1 MEDKKIVVFFLIS
14 LFLHMAVLFYF
25 KPEIP
30 EKKDKKLTYVDII
43 EKPKEKKSDK
53 DFKPDILSD
62 KDLNLE
68 KKTDTKESNKI
79 EKKSASIP
87 KTLQRDVVPVLPKE
101 PAKEKT
107 PEKKNKIKEDEGV
120 EKKSDT
126 EKLETLEKKETKEE
140 SKEVVSKEKGIEN
153 IDENQLKKI
162 LNPKDII
169 KEIAENEEA
178 ASKEG
183 EDVVNFKSM
192 KFKYASYFYKFK
204 KSLYNVWT
212 YPASSI
218 YNREQGTVRIQF
230 TILEDGTITNIN
242 IVRSSGYPDL
252 DREAVRALKTMG
264 KVPLSESF
272 SIKQLHV
279 DGYFTYE
286 IGFGGRYI
294 Y

>member
-1 MEDKKIVVFFLIS
+1 MENKKIVISFLIS
-14 LFLHMAVLFYF
+14 FLLHMAVFLYF
-25 KPEIP
+25 KPEIT

-43 EKPKEKKSDK
+43 EKTKEKKIEK

-68 KKTDTKESNKI
+68 KKTDTKDSNKI
-79 EKKSASIP
+79 EKKIASIP
-87 KTLQRDVVPVLPKE
+87 KTVPRQIVPALPKE
-101 PAKEKT
+101 PTKEEKSHKREELKEDT
-107 PEKKNKIKEDEGV
+107 GIEKKVDTGKIETQ
-120 EKKSDT
+120 EK
-126 EKLETLEKKETKEE
+126 KEE
-140 SKEVVSKEKGIEN
+140 SKEVVNKQMGIED
-153 IDENQLKKI
+153 IDKKQKQQI
-162 LNPKDII
+162 LNPKEII

-212 YPASSI
+212 YPATSI

-286 IGFGGRYI
+286 IGFVGRYI